1 MDSAEGNQ
9 EIWDNKNVPKNQ
21 IDLMSLSRIY
31 YFFGYETPKGIKKP
45 KGPWILVTIDLYSR
59 YIDLEY
65 IGNSATIENI
75 IKHLKITFHKI
86 GKPKI
91 LEADHQFNTKL
102 FRDFLNIQ
110 GIEPYFFKGQETNK
124 NAVVESNIKT
134 VKNLILKYIYNFG
147 IPRSIQMMLD
157 IVTEEFNNHYHKG
170 IKTTPYK
177 AFHGYDDS
185 HQEINIKTYP
195 VIPNGTIVLRKPQ
208 PPRPGPVIYGRSL
221 DIDPEPFRVIARTGN
236 MVGLYQIQSLITGKI
251 ERKWYKPYELHTS
264 SL

>member
-1 MDSAEGNQ
+1 MDKTTVTISSILFMAFSGMLVLERILFYFVLHLRNSNCSGCCQVSMDSEEHNQ
-9 EIWDNKNVPKNQ
+9 EIWDNKKTNVPDRSYEFIKN
-21 IDLMSLSRIY
+21 LL
-31 YFFGYETPKGIKKP
+31 FFGYETLKEIRKP
-45 KGPWILVTIDLYSR
+45 KGPWVLVTIDLYSR
-59 YIDLEY
+59 YIDLQY
-65 IGNSATIENI
+65 IGNSVTIENI

-147 IPRSIQMMLD
+147 IPSSIQMMLD

-170 IKTTPYK
+170 IKTTP
-177 AFHGYDDS
+177 
-185 HQEINIKTYP
+185 
-195 VIPNGTIVLRKPQ
+195 
-208 PPRPGPVIYGRSL
+208 
-221 DIDPEPFRVIARTGN
+221 
-236 MVGLYQIQSLITGKI
+236 
-251 ERKWYKPYELHTS
+251 
-264 SL
+264 